1 MVLMIRLIKY
11 EEDQEAR
18 FGVMPRYGDIESIQW
33 FYVEAHCTFHI
44 INCYEEG
51 EEVIMIKPF

>member
-1 MVLMIRLIKY
+1 MIRLIKY
-11 EEDQEAR
+11 EGDQEAR